1 MLSGVQQRFCSGDR
15 QPHALKAIA
24 IVGVED
30 PIRQSLQRAQLKH
43 LPHQLLDKL
52 SLFALA

>member
-1 MLSGVQQRFCSGDR
+1 MNDEPSW
-15 QPHALKAIA
+15 
-24 IVGVED
+24 VED
-30 PIRQSLQRAQLKH
+30 PISQSLQRAQLEP